1 MTLVALAQ
9 QQPAQEP
16 SETQASLTETA
27 WRLYILRTARGVLY
41 TGITTDVTR
50 RFALHQ
56 NGKGAKSL
64 RGKGPLEMLFHTAA
78 GDRASASRLEY
89 RVKQLTRQQKL
100 RLVAEQPPC
109 LSDWLRLV
117 KGD

>member
-1 MTLVALAQ
+1 M
-9 QQPAQEP
+9 
-16 SETQASLTETA
+16 TETA